1 MDEVTGRTV
10 MEDDNVVS
18 IPLLSLPNL
27 LLVPGQ
33 TLPMHF
39 FNPQVTISH
48 HSAGPYTGI
57 FNWGGSGLSLGG
69 IMREFQWI
77 LIIKTN
83 R

>member
-39 FNPQVTISH
+39 FNPQVKKYFTV
-48 HSAGPYTGI
+48 
-57 FNWGGSGLSLGG
+57 
-69 IMREFQWI
+69 
-77 LIIKTN
+77 
-83 R
+83 